1 MSVQNRKFEKLAGTL
16 SLSFAMGYAGYTAAK
31 LPPPKASDL
40 QAALWSIDNM
50 ECLEVIGKLVRNT
63 AITPAEEKF
72 KRIKLSNS
80 KVKSAI
86 VDSTG
91 GVSSL
96 LAMGWVYDEADKE
109 HLILPKGKNMTMKE
123 VRAIEDTKDRLKKQV
138 QYQSRMSKASNL
150 PTNANKSAIRSA
162 MEADRLERASRG
174 PVTQGSTA
182 QALPDGANITTAG
195 DMGLNSGGC
204 C

>member
-1 MSVQNRKFEKLAGTL
+1 
-16 SLSFAMGYAGYTAAK
+16 MGYAGYTAAK
-31 LPPPKASDL
+31 LPPPKASAL
-40 QAALWSIDNM
+40 QAALWSVDNM
-50 ECLEVIGKLVRNT
+50 ECLEVMSKLVRNT
-63 AITPAEEKF
+63 AVAPSEDKF

-80 KVKSAI
+80 KVKTTI
-86 VDSTG
+86 VDIKG

-96 LAMGWVYDEADKE
+96 LAMGWVYDKADKDF
-109 HLILPKGKNMTMKE
+109 LMLPKGIQMTMKE

-138 QYQSRMSKASNL
+138 SYQSRMSKASAL
-150 PTNANKSAIRSA
+150 PGNADKSAIRSA
-162 MEADRLERASRG
+162 MEADRLERSSRE

-182 QALPDGANITTAG
+182 QALPGGANITTAG

>member
-1 MSVQNRKFEKLAGTL
+1 
-16 SLSFAMGYAGYTAAK
+16 MGYAGYTAAK
-31 LPPPKASDL
+31 LPPPKASAL

-50 ECLEVIGKLVRNT
+50 ECLEVMSKLVRNT
-63 AITPAEEKF
+63 AVSPLEDKF

-80 KVKSAI
+80 KVKTTI
-86 VDSTG
+86 VDTAG
-91 GVSSL
+91 GVPSL
-96 LAMGWVYDEADKE
+96 LAMGWVYDNADKDF
-109 HLILPKGKNMTMKE
+109 LILPKGVQMTMKE

-138 QYQSRMSKASNL
+138 SYQSRMSKASAL
-150 PTNANKSAIRSA
+150 PGNADKSAIRSA
-162 MEADRLERASRG
+162 MEADRLERSSRG

-182 QALPDGANITTAG
+182 QALPGGANITTAG